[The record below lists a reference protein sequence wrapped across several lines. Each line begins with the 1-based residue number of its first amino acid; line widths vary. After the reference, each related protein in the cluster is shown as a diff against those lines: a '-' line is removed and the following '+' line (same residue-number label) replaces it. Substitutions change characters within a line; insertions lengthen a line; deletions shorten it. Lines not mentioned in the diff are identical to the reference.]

1 MKIGQTQ
8 CPPSYGIN
16 YFFYSIMAIVDGWR
30 QRERETERECA
41 YGGRDMLLVK
51 AVNVVKILNCIIM
64 QGKNCI
70 MLKTST

>member
-1 MKIGQTQ
+1 
-8 CPPSYGIN
+8 
-16 YFFYSIMAIVDGWR
+16 MAIVDGWR

-70 MLKTST
+70 MLKNIYIDSAGNYKWKESRSLPQ